1 MVKTPTVNY
10 PRAPS
15 RELLKLLMP
24 GGFLA
29 PLIDLH
35 RRRLK
40 GTELDVHFRIGD
52 EIQVYCGLTRI
63 LTVKRLKRF
72 RLLRK
77 QTEPLKS
84 LDGLLRIE
92 ADPKYIGQPCAK
104 ETGLFRRWRIGEYGL
119 NEAIESYLNDVEV
132 NPSFIK
138 GEGAIQL
145 QWSRVTWPWTPFD
158 REAVLNYPS
167 IERREETKKFP
178 EVKAAFHRRLSL
190 LKG

>member
-1 MVKTPTVNY
+1 
-10 PRAPS
+10 
-15 RELLKLLMP
+15 MP

-63 LTVKRLKRF
+63 LTVKRLKS
-72 RLLRK
+72 
-77 QTEPLKS
+77 P
-84 LDGLLRIE
+84 DGLLRIE